1 MRMSSRSSHLD
12 LDHSMLKIA
21 KEQLIL
27 VADVEV
33 GCVSDNNAIL
43 RMKESGLMVAG
54 TESKA
59 CWKLPIAYTFGNLS

>member
-1 MRMSSRSSHLD
+1 MSSRSSHLD

-33 GCVSDNNAIL
+33 GFVSDNNAIL
-43 RMKESGLMVAG
+43 RMKESGPMVVG
-54 TESKA
+54 
-59 CWKLPIAYTFGNLS
+59 